1 MSIIDVYYFQC
12 HIIICS
18 ICNRSVDFYFL
29 ESMLDYAK
37 YNIKDGKDRKN
48 RVYYQYLNIAINAEN
63 NAFLYKN
70 ANIVIFIFVI
80 IVIIKHIIALIYNVI
95 LINIIMMKIVFKTN

>member
-1 MSIIDVYYFQC
+1 MYIIFNAILSYVQFVIDLQ
-12 HIIICS
+12 I
-18 ICNRSVDFYFL
+18 FYFL